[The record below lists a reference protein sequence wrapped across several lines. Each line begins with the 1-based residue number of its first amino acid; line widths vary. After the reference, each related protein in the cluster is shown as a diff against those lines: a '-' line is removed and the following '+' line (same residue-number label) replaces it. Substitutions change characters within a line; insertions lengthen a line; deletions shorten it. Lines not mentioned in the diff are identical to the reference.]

1 MQWLPVKNFENLY
14 EVSNTGLVRSIDRV
28 LTVKGQ
34 SDRFIKGKRKHFI
47 CTSACS

>member
-28 LTVKGQ
+28 LTVKGKLLYQ
-34 SDRFIKGKRKHFI
+34 HTNKQVCYKQVNL
-47 CTSACS
+47 